1 MLTQT
6 SIHYSFEQETNTQD
20 DEDEDEITETQEQ
33 NKVWRIEID
42 FFHKRKL
49 SSSKRSQNYWLLIVF
64 LIFEPQKNRLL

>member
-33 NKVWRIEID
+33 NKVWRFEIVD
-42 FFHKRKL
+42 SISQARSLAL
-49 SSSKRSQNYWLLIVF
+49 SQEKIKF
-64 LIFEPQKNRLL
+64 